1 MSLQSFFQSSSKSD
15 KDTPSAWEQEIM
27 LKIWAFKLRK
37 SDLLP
42 GAEAGWVTTP
52 EVGLNPPVCS
62 DWWEL
67 ETRKWSQSAV
77 RLSKK
82 GEDWIQNIPDP
93 WVKKP
98 TDSEEVDNV
107 GQ

>member
-1 MSLQSFFQSSSKSD
+1 MNLESFLQSLSKSD

-27 LKIWAFKLRK
+27 LTIWAFKLRK

-42 GAEAGWVTTP
+42 GAEAGWVTAP
-52 EVGLNPPVCS
+52 EVDLNPPVRS

-67 ETRKWSQSAV
+67 ETSRWSQVAV

-82 GEDWIQNIPDP
+82 GEEWIRNNPDS
-93 WVKKP
+93 WTNAKG
-98 TDSEEVDNV
+98 TLT
-107 GQ
+107 